1 MNILSK
7 YLSKEFLKLL
17 LLCQAIFISVYLM
30 IDFTGGIDDFMK
42 AHAPVYRMVAYYGY
56 KIPAVFVQ
64 MLPVS
69 TLTSVIILFC
79 IMKRNNEV
87 IALNSCGI
95 SLWKIAQPVMF
106 TSLLLSLVSFF
117 FSETIVP
124 YASSLSNA
132 IWRMDVK
139 KETPNRFQGR
149 NHVWYRGKNSIYW
162 IKRFDGVRMEMIDPT
177 FYFFDDTFKLVRRI
191 DARRG
196 IWMNDFWRITDGIT
210 QEREKGGGFSLKR
223 FKSMDLNIP
232 EKPKDFII
240 VEREPDE
247 MGYRQ
252 LRRFANKL
260 KREGYNATRY
270 FVELNIK
277 IAFPFINLIMALV
290 GIPIA
295 LWKRNMGAPMAVSI
309 GIALCFL
316 YLLVM
321 GISRT
326 LGFAGVFP
334 PVLSAWLANSLFL
347 FLGMYLMIH
356 ANR

>member
-7 YLSKEFLKLL
+7 YLAKEFLKLL
-17 LLCQAIFISVYLM
+17 ILCQVIFISLYLM

-42 AHAPVYRMVAYYGY
+42 AHAPVYRMFAYYGY
-56 KIPAVFVQ
+56 KIPAIFVQ

-87 IALNSCGI
+87 IALNGCGI
-95 SLWKIAQPVMF
+95 SLWRIAQPVMF
-106 TSLLLSLVSFF
+106 TSLLLSLLSFF

-132 IWRMDVK
+132 IWRIDVK
-139 KETPNRFQGR
+139 KEESNRFQGR
-149 NHVWYRGKNSIYW
+149 NHVWYRGENAIYW
-162 IKRFDGVRMEMIDPT
+162 IKRFDGVQMVMNDPT
-177 FYFFDDTFKLVRRI
+177 LYFFDGTFKLIRRI
-191 DARRG
+191 DGRRG
-196 IWMNDFWRITDGIT
+196 IWMNDFWRINDGIL
-210 QEREKGGGFSLKR
+210 QEREEGGGFSLKR
-223 FKSMDLNIP
+223 FRSMDLKIP
-232 EKPKDFII
+232 EKPEDFIM

-252 LRRFANKL
+252 LRRFADKL
-260 KREGYNATRY
+260 EQEGYNAIRY
-270 FVELNIK
+270 FVELHIK

-290 GIPIA
+290 GIPVA
-295 LWKRNMGAPMAVSI
+295 LWKRTMGAPMAVSI

-316 YLLVM
+316 YLLIM
-321 GISRT
+321 GLTRT
-326 LGFAGVFP
+326 LGFAGIFP
-334 PVLSAWLANSLFL
+334 PILSAWLANALFL
-347 FLGMYLMIH
+347 FLGIYLMIH

>member
-42 AHAPVYRMVAYYGY
+42 AHAPVYRMFAYYGY

-124 YASSLSNA
+124 YTSSLSNA

-139 KETPNRFQGR
+139 KETQNRFQVR
-149 NHVWYRGKNSIYW
+149 NHVWYRGKNAIYW

-177 FYFFDDTFKLVRRI
+177 FYFFDNAFKLVRRI
-191 DARRG
+191 DASRG
-196 IWMNDFWRITDGIT
+196 IWMNNYWRLTDGII

-223 FKSMDLNIP
+223 FKSMNLKLP
-232 EKPKDFII
+232 EKPKDFIM
-240 VEREPDE
+240 VEKEPDE
-247 MGYRQ
+247 MGFRQ
-252 LRRFANKL
+252 LRRFADKL
-260 KREGYNATRY
+260 QQEGYNATRY

-290 GIPIA
+290 GIPVA

-347 FLGMYLMIH
+347 FLGIYLMIH

>member
-7 YLSKEFLKLL
+7 YLAKEFLKLL
-17 LLCQAIFISVYLM
+17 ILCQVIFISLYLM

-42 AHAPVYRMVAYYGY
+42 ADAPVYLMFAYYGY
-56 KIPAVFVQ
+56 KIPAVSIQ

-79 IMKRNNEV
+79 VMKRNNEV
-87 IALNSCGI
+87 IALNGCGI
-95 SLWKIAQPVMF
+95 SLWRIAQPILV
-106 TSLLLSLVSFF
+106 TSFLLTLLSFF

-132 IWRMDVK
+132 IWKIDVK
-139 KETPNRFQGR
+139 KEEVNRFQGR

-162 IKRFDGVRMEMIDPT
+162 IKRFDGVEMVMNDPT
-177 FYFFDDTFKLVRRI
+177 FYFFDDTFKLVKRI
-191 DARRG
+191 DGRRG
-196 IWMNDFWRITDGIT
+196 IWMNSFWRITDGIL
-210 QEREKGGGFSLKR
+210 QENEGGGGFSLNR
-223 FKSMDLNIP
+223 FKKMDLKIP
-232 EKPKDFII
+232 EKPEDFIR
-240 VEREPDE
+240 ERKEPDE

-252 LRRFANKL
+252 LKRFGDKL
-260 KREGYNATRY
+260 HQEGYDAIRY
-270 FVELNIK
+270 FVELHIK

-290 GIPIA
+290 GIPVA
-295 LWKRNMGAPMAVSI
+295 LWRRNMGAPLAVSI

-316 YLLVM
+316 YLLIM
-321 GISRT
+321 GLSRT

-334 PVLSAWLANSLFL
+334 PILSAWLANALFL
-347 FLGMYLMIH
+347 FFGIYLMIH